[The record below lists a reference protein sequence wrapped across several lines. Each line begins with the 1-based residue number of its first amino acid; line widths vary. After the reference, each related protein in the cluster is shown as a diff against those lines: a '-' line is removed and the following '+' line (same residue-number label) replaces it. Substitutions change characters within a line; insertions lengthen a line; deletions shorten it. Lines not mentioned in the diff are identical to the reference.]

1 MSTMGGYAAPPQPV
15 ERVLQGVLAGVEPRN
30 NGWMRFAIQEPG
42 RQYPVKVDTK
52 KPEIVNQAMAL
63 MGQMVSAVIREEQ
76 STSINPHNNQPYTNR
91 YLNEIAAAGYAPQ
104 PQHTQVQQPQPG
116 QNPQQAAQPAQQQT
130 PPSWGG
136 GLTGAEKDLDIHRQ
150 LAWKGA
156 CWMAA
161 SGKIEATPRALV
173 EAAEVGMAYITYG
186 PLRFGVQPFSADGG
200 AQHQQGGGSE
210 YNPGYARA
218 GDLAADGNVNAAHP
232 FDDALP
238 PGQGSPAAEQGDVCP
253 DCGYLG
259 GEHAYGCPR
268 GTPQYAG

>member
-91 YLNEIAAAGYAPQ
+91 YLNEIAPAGYVPQGQPVQEKQMLAGYPLQ
-104 PQHTQVQQPQPG
+104 PQQPQQQPVQVQQS
-116 QNPQQAAQPAQQQT
+116 QQ
-130 PPSWGG
+130 
-136 GLTGAEKDLDIHRQ
+136 LTGAERDLDIHRQ

-156 CWMAA
+156 CWLAA
-161 SGKIEATPRALV
+161 AGVIGSEPRDLV
-173 EAAEVGMAYITYG
+173 EAAEVGMAYIHYG
-186 PLRFGVQPFSADGG
+186 PLRFGVQPFSADGPSREVVY
-200 AQHQQGGGSE
+200 QLKQEQGG
-210 YNPGYARA
+210 NPNYARVE
-218 GDLAADGNVNAAHP
+218 GMVTADGHP
-232 FDDALP
+232 FDDQLP
-238 PGQGSPAAEQGDVCP
+238 PGQGSPRHETEDACP
-253 DCGYLG
+253 DCGYIG

-268 GTPQYAG
+268 GPQAFTG

>member
-1 MSTMGGYAAPPQPV
+1 MSVMGGYAAPPQPV

-52 KPEIVNQAMAL
+52 KVEIVNQAMAL
-63 MGQMVSAVIREEQ
+63 MGQMVSAVVREEQ
-76 STSINPHNNQPYTNR
+76 SNSINPHNNQPYTNR
-91 YLNEIAAAGYAPQ
+91 YLNEIAASGHFTP
-104 PQHTQVQQPQPG
+104 PVQQQQPT
-116 QNPQQAAQPAQQQT
+116 QFPQQTPQQQQPAPQQQT
-130 PPSWGG
+130 PQAWG

-161 SGKIEATPRALV
+161 AGKIEATPRALV

-218 GDLAADGNVNAAHP
+218 GELAADGNINAAHP

-238 PGQGSPAAEQGDVCP
+238 PGQGAPAAESGDVCP

-268 GTPQYAG
+268 GPERYTG